1 MQNTTRFVTYYCGN
15 QIPLKDAVSLPYTH
29 IMIAF
34 LFTKPENPMELIL
47 DGGTALKNIPPTF
60 TNSTKQAIQELKNA
74 GKKVMISFGG
84 GAMHSEAYKGIVG
97 KEAEMA
103 EKLVNFI
110 HENNLD
116 GIDIDFED
124 TSAFKNTATYN
135 GRQFLID
142 LTLEL
147 KKRLPYNMEIAH
159 APQPPYFRKGTE
171 IDGYVAVM
179 EKAGHA
185 IDFVNVQYYNNTPW
199 SSNPEKIIE
208 TYSEFNDLA
217 GMSAEK
223 HVLGFPVTEK
233 DAGSGYLLASTI
245 VSEIVYPLKESF
257 GIGGVMN
264 WQFSSDVGG
273 QWAVEIGYELMEEDE
288 LI

>member
-1 MQNTTRFVTYYCGN
+1 MQNTTRFITYYCGN
-15 QIPLKDAVSLPYTH
+15 TIALKEAISLPYTH
-29 IMIAF
+29 IIIAF
-34 LFTKPENPMELIL
+34 LFTKSENPMELIL

-60 TNSTKQAIQELKNA
+60 TNTTKEAIKELQDA
-74 GKKVMISFGG
+74 GKKIMISFGG
-84 GAMHSEAYKGIVG
+84 GAMHSEAYRGIVG

-103 EKLVNFI
+103 DKLVAFI
-110 HENNLD
+110 KENNLD
-116 GIDIDFED
+116 GIDLDFED
-124 TSAFKNTATYN
+124 TSAFKDTASYN

-147 KKRLPYNMEIAH
+147 KKKLPIGQEIAH

-179 EKAGHA
+179 EEAGHA

-208 TYSEFNDLA
+208 TYSEFNSLK

-223 HVLGFPVTEK
+223 HVLGFPVAEK
-233 DAGSGYLLASTI
+233 DAGSGFLPASSI
-245 VSEIVYPLKESF
+245 VTDIVNPLKDSF
-257 GIGGVMN
+257 GIGGIMN
-264 WQFSSDVGG
+264 WQFSSDLDGE
-273 QWAVEIGYELMEEDE
+273 WAVEIGYQLMEEEE
-288 LI
+288 LF

>member
-1 MQNTTRFVTYYCGN
+1 MQNTSRFISYYCGN
-15 QIPLKDAVSLPYTH
+15 QIALKEAISLPYTH
-29 IMIAF
+29 IIIAF
-34 LFTKPENPMELIL
+34 LFTKEASPMELVL

-60 TNSTKQAIQELKNA
+60 TNSTKEAIKDLQNA

-84 GAMHSEAYKGIVG
+84 GAMHSDAYKGIVG

-103 EKLVNFI
+103 ELLVGFMN
-110 HENNLD
+110 ENNLD
-116 GIDIDFED
+116 GIDLDFED
-124 TSAFKNTATYN
+124 TSAFKNTATYD

-147 KKRLPYNMEIAH
+147 KKRMDSDKEIAH

-199 SSNPEKIIE
+199 SSNPAKIIE
-208 TYSEFNDLA
+208 TYSEFNSLA

-233 DAGSGYLLASTI
+233 DAGSGYLPAETI
-245 VSEIVYPLKESF
+245 VSEIVNPLKESF

-264 WQFSSDVGG
+264 WQFSSDVDGK
-273 QWAVEIGYELMEEDE
+273 WAIEIGYQLTEEDE